1 MSKLCQ
7 LFSGSTGNST
17 YIGCG
22 DGGILIDIGVSAK
35 RMGEALCAID
45 ADPKK
50 IRGIF
55 ITHEHTD
62 HIKGLRVFACRY
74 NIPVFGQ
81 EATMVALENAGHI
94 TPNMQAYILDVPKL
108 EVGGFEVSS
117 FVTSHDSAA
126 SCGYRVSLPDNR
138 QVAVCT
144 DLGFVSTGVRQ
155 GITGCDAIVL
165 ESNHDVDMLKTGPYP
180 YYLKER
186 VLSRRGHLANET
198 CAAELPRL
206 IAQGTTRLV
215 LAHLSQENNMPIL
228 ARRTAVGALKD
239 YGMQEN
245 KDYTLN
251 VASPC
256 GGQPILL

>member
-1 MSKLCQ
+1 
-7 LFSGSTGNST
+7 
-17 YIGCG
+17 
-22 DGGILIDIGVSAK
+22 
-35 RMGEALCAID
+35 
-45 ADPKK
+45 
-50 IRGIF
+50 
-55 ITHEHTD
+55 
-62 HIKGLRVFACRY
+62 
-74 NIPVFGQ
+74 
-81 EATMVALENAGHI
+81 
-94 TPNMQAYILDVPKL
+94 MQAYILDVPKL

-117 FVTSHDSAA
+117 FLTSHDSAA